1 MNDQKSILC
10 ARMLG
15 KEEITYEGESIFGSK
30 NCTTKAVRLLL
41 ILLYNG
47 EEGITRS
54 RLLEELYG
62 REEMA
67 DAANNLRV
75 TVHRLKKILAEANL
89 PAFEYIVL
97 KNGIYKWNSPM
108 KTVVD
113 ALEFQKRVAEADH
126 EADEDKKAEI
136 LKEALQLYQG
146 EFLPLLSSDEWVV
159 IESIRLKELYSKS
172 LQWLC
177 SYLKKCK
184 EYEEILQLVE
194 PACRIYPLDE
204 WQSVKIDCYIEL
216 NLYEDALQEYEKTV
230 KLLSEE
236 LGVAPSEKMM
246 NQFQTMSERI
256 SSRPRLI
263 GEIKGS
269 LQEEGEERG
278 AFYCT
283 APSFRDAYRMM
294 QRSMERNG
302 QSVYLMLCTITDG
315 KGHCMRES
323 EKLEHMSETL
333 HQSIKKSLRR
343 CDTFTRYNSAQFL
356 IMLTGINE
364 ENCNIVADRITDE
377 FSIEHKSWSKR
388 LECCVTSLYNVK

>member
-47 EEGITRS
+47 EDGITRS

-126 EADEDKKAEI
+126 EPDEDKKAEI
-136 LKEALQLYQG
+136 IKEALQLYQG

-159 IESIRLKELYSKS
+159 IESIRLKDLYSRS

-184 EYEEILQLVE
+184 EYEKILQLVE

-230 KLLSEE
+230 RLLSEE

-246 NQFQTMSERI
+246 NQFREMSERI

-263 GEIKGS
+263 GEIKGG
-269 LQEEGEERG
+269 LQEEEEERG

-302 QSVYLMLCTITDG
+302 QSVYLMLCTIMDG

-323 EKLEHMSETL
+323 EKLERMSEIL

-364 ENCNIVADRITDE
+364 ENCNIVAHRIAEE
-377 FSIEHKSWSKR
+377 FSSEHKSWSKR
-388 LECCVTSLYNVK
+388 LECCVTSLYIK

>member
-204 WQSVKIDCYIEL
+204 WQSVKIDCYIER

-246 NQFQTMSERI
+246 NQFRTMSERI